1 MKKTIMMMHK
11 PKDIAYE
18 ILNDYEIIYGTDK
31 DDDFE
36 TKLAKADYLVTSLDF
51 PVNKAFIE
59 KYPNIKLYN
68 NFAVG
73 HDNLNKE
80 DGRAAN
86 VTMCNCPDCV
96 TIPTAELT
104 VTLMLAAA
112 RKLVLSHHKAVTS
125 ACYDKNG
132 TEGFDITGKTIGII
146 GLGAIGKQVAKYL
159 SGFDCKF
166 IYNKKSGQDK
176 EFEDKYDAMFGSVD
190 YVLAHSDI
198 VTLHCPLTAETT
210 NLINKD
216 KLESM
221 KPTALLIN
229 MARGKVVNTD
239 DLVDAL
245 DKGIIA
251 GAGLDVFEDE
261 PNIDTRLQNS
271 QKVTLTPHIGGNTVE
286 TKVRLY
292 NKVKQNIKAFEA
304 NDVPVGK
311 VN

>member
-1 MKKTIMMMHK
+1 MKKTIMMMHQ
-11 PKDIAYE
+11 PKEVAYE
-18 ILNDYEIIYGTDK
+18 ILKDYNIIFGTSK

-36 TKLAKADYLVTSLDF
+36 MKLKKADYLVTSLDF
-51 PVNKAFIE
+51 PVNKEFIE
-59 KYPNIKLYN
+59 KYPNIRLYN

-80 DGRAAN
+80 DGKNGN

-104 VTLMLAAA
+104 FTLMLAAA
-112 RKLVLSHHKAVTS
+112 RKLVLSHHKAITT
-125 ACYDKNG
+125 ACYDKAG

-166 IYNKKSGQDK
+166 IYNKQSGQDR
-176 EFEDKYDAMFGSVD
+176 EFEEKYDAMFATVD
-190 YVLAHSDI
+190 YLVSHSDI
-198 VTLHCPLTAETT
+198 VTLHCPLTPDTT
-210 NLINKD
+210 NLINKELL
-216 KLESM
+216 KTM
-221 KPTALLIN
+221 KPTSLLIN
-229 MARGKVVNTD
+229 VARGKVVNTD
-239 DLVDAL
+239 DLVEAL
-245 DKGIIA
+245 EKGYIA